1 MKSKAAAE
9 VGVAFEHL
17 KLPSSTTQEKLLSS
31 IDKLNNDDS
40 VHAILLQL
48 PLDSI
53 HNIGNLPEHCI

>member
-1 MKSKAAAE
+1 MKTKAAAE

-17 KLPSSTTQEKLLSS
+17 KLPSTTTEEELLTSIEKLN
-31 IDKLNNDDS
+31 KDDS

-53 HNIGNLPEHCI
+53 HAIGN